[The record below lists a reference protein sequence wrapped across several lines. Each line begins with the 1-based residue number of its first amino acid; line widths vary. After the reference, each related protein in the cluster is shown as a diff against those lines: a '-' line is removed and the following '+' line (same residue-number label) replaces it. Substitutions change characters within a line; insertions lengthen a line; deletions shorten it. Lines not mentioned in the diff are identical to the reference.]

1 MFNKFEY
8 EEMLSQCD
16 IVGLKLISEILWC
29 STIVLHR
36 KEKMICVQHE
46 IQRRINEGGY
56 E

>member
-36 KEKMICVQHE
+36 KEKNDLCTT
-46 IQRRINEGGY
+46 RNTKKN
-56 E
+56 